1 MATWTSSGEAVLRV
15 RALRSPLLLAYDG
28 VMTKPCIITIA
39 ITGSVPRKAHNPA
52 VPITIAE
59 QVESTQAAF
68 EAGATIAHV
77 HVRKDDQT
85 PTSDP
90 ERFAALL
97 AGLRKHC
104 PGMIVQF
111 STGGRSGK
119 GSERGGMLHL
129 GCDMASLSTG
139 SCNFPSI
146 IYENHPDL
154 IRELAGKM
162 LEHHVKPEIE
172 VFDLSML
179 YQALKLA
186 DEGLLKT
193 PLHVQF
199 VMGVKNAMPAIRQAF
214 DFMVD
219 EVTRLAPDATWVA
232 AGIGRHQLEVNR
244 WCLERGGHCRTGLE
258 DNIRWDE
265 TRLAASNAELVK
277 RVADL
282 CTEYGRHP
290 ASVAEARGI
299 LGLR

>member
-1 MATWTSSGEAVLRV
+1 
-15 RALRSPLLLAYDG
+15 
-28 VMTKPCIITIA
+28 MTTPCIITVA
-39 ITGSVPRKAHNPA
+39 ITGSVPRKEHNPA
-52 VPITIAE
+52 VPVTIAE

-68 EAGATIAHV
+68 EAGAALAHV

-90 ERFAALL
+90 ERFARLL
-97 AGLRKHC
+97 EGLRRHC

-111 STGGRSGK
+111 STGGRSGR
-119 GSERGGMLHL
+119 GAERGGMLHL

-139 SCNFPSI
+139 SCNFPTI

-154 IRELAGKM
+154 IRELAAKM
-162 LEHHVKPEIE
+162 MQHHVKPEIE

-179 YQALKLA
+179 YQALRLA
-186 DEGLLKT
+186 DEGLLAK

-199 VMGVKNAMPAIRQAF
+199 VLGVRNALPCIRQAF

-219 EVTRLAPDATWVA
+219 ELRRLAPEATWVA
-232 AGIGRHQLEVNR
+232 AGIGKHQLEVNR

-277 RVADL
+277 RLAGMCGD
-282 CTEYGRHP
+282 YRRHA
-290 ASVAEARGI
+290 ASPAEARRL
-299 LGLR
+299 LGLPAGP

>member
-1 MATWTSSGEAVLRV
+1 MS
-15 RALRSPLLLAYDG
+15 
-28 VMTKPCIITIA
+28 KPCIITVA
-39 ITGSVPRKAHNPA
+39 ITGSVPRKESNPA

-68 EAGATIAHV
+68 EAGAALAHV

-90 ERFAALL
+90 DRFARLL
-97 AGLRKHC
+97 EGLRKHC

-139 SCNFPSI
+139 SCNFPTI

-154 IRELAGKM
+154 VRELAEKM
-162 LEHHVKPEIE
+162 MQHDVKPEIE

-179 YQALKLA
+179 YQALRMA
-186 DEGLLKT
+186 DEGLLRK

-199 VMGVKNAMPAIRQAF
+199 VLGVKNAMPCIRQAF

-219 EVTRLAPDATWVA
+219 EVQRLAPEATWVA
-232 AGIGRHQLEVNR
+232 AGIGRHQLEVNH

-265 TRLAASNAELVK
+265 TRLAASNAELVG
-277 RVADL
+277 RVAEL
-282 CTEYGRHP
+282 CGRYGRHP
-290 ASVAEARGI
+290 ASAAEARII
-299 LGLR
+299 LGLRPSA